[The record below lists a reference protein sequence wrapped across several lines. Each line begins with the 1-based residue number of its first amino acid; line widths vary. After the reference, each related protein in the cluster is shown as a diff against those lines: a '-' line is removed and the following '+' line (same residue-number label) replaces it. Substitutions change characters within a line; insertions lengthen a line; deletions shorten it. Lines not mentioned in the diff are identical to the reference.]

1 MPQGT
6 SRTPGAASGGAP
18 GASPTNPIP
27 VTPGG
32 ASPLNVNPAV
42 RNIEKIEK

>member
-6 SRTPGAASGGAP
+6 TRPAGGAAPAP
-18 GASPTNPIP
+18 G
-27 VTPGG
+27 TPGG
-32 ASPLNVNPAV
+32 ATPPINVNPAV